1 MKKGFLVPAMLCAS
15 FTCQANDYF
24 FKPVFSATE
33 RYYSNLFLRT
43 VPVQDNWISTL
54 SPGLNF
60 GLRHENGELKSNF
73 TWNQLFYTNQSALNV
88 SEQLF
93 SLAYNHNSERL
104 QWGTSGYYNNQASTN
119 TQGTVLGPT
128 FTQVMAKQLYLA
140 PTATYSLTEL
150 SSLTVNYSYNKT
162 TYDKTQNIFLSDYD
176 YHQASGTFNH
186 LYTENDKLNA
196 TLSSSRYKSP
206 TRGLTTFNNVAQ
218 LGWQHSFDKQLVT
231 YLSAGMNYSVSETQL
246 TVGQLPLLFFFQGRP
261 YYRDPVDGSPTPQQ
275 QYQTVNLSKSGFGQ
289 VYQASIQKTF
299 EKGSASLVGSQ
310 NQTPT
315 SQGLQTQ
322 SQLTINTAYIINE
335 RWTSNLTANYSIYEL
350 TGVKNSGLNRN
361 SASVSPTI
369 NWKWTP
375 EINVGLS
382 YTYRQQEYKSS
393 SQVSQDNSVQLQFN
407 YQPQTNS
414 QVK

>member
-24 FKPVFSATE
+24 FKPVFSAKE
-33 RYYSNLFLRT
+33 RYYTNIRLQ
-43 VPVQDNWISTL
+43 PNPPQDNWISTL

-60 GLRHENGELKSNF
+60 GIRSESDELKSNF

-93 SLAYNHNSERL
+93 SADYQHKNERL
-104 QWGTSGYYNNQASTN
+104 QWGTKGYYNNQSYLN
-119 TQGTVLGPT
+119 TEGTVLGIP
-128 FTQVMAKQLYLA
+128 QVKNIMAKQLNLA
-140 PTATYSLTEL
+140 PTLTYALTEL
-150 SSLTVNYSYNKT
+150 SSLTLDYSYLNT
-162 TYDKTQNIFLSDYD
+162 TYQKNANTFLSDYD
-176 YHQASGTFNH
+176 YQQASSAFNY

-196 TLSSSRYKSP
+196 TLSGSRYSAP
-206 TRGLTTFNNVAQ
+206 TRGLITYNEVAQ

-231 YLSAGMNYSVSETQL
+231 YLSAGMNYSQSETQN
-246 TVGQLPLLFFFQGRP
+246 VPQLIPINLFGNT
-261 YYRDPVDGSPTPQQ
+261 YYEDPITRQLYLSQR
-275 QYQTVNLSKSGFGQ
+275 YENLNKTGFGQ

-361 SASVSPTI
+361 YASVSPTI

>member
-1 MKKGFLVPAMLCAS
+1 MPAMLCAS

-128 FTQVMAKQLYLA
+128 FTQVMAKQLNLA

-231 YLSAGMNYSVSETQL
+231 YLSAGMNYSQSET
-246 TVGQLPLLFFFQGRP
+246 TIASIGTIRGIPV
-261 YYRDPVDGSPTPQQ
+261 YRDPITGNFTEVQP
-275 QYQTVNLSKSGFGQ
+275 VINKNGFGQ

-299 EKGSASLVGSQ
+299 EKGSVSLVGSQ

-322 SQLTINTAYIINE
+322 SQLSVNTAYSINE
-335 RWTSNLTANYSIYEL
+335 RWSSGLSANYSIYKMP
-350 TGVKNSGLNRN
+350 VQANSQFNNDRTY
-361 SASVSPTI
+361 ASISPTI

-375 EINVGLS
+375 EINVALS

-407 YQPQTNS
+407 YQPQTNN